1 MRGGIRLFR
10 VLGITVSIDYTWF
23 IVFFL
28 FAWSLAY
35 GYFPQKVPEL
45 SGTSYLVMGGV
56 ASLFLFICV
65 LIHEIAH
72 SYTANRLGL
81 DVKEITLFIFGG
93 VAQLTKE
100 PDTPGKEFKIAIA
113 GPLASGVLAALFY
126 LLRLVVDEVYPG
138 GTMQGLSAVVGFL
151 ATINIVLIV
160 FNMIP
165 GFPLDGGRVMRAIW
179 WAKTG
184 SIKDATRAASVVGK
198 GFATLLIVFGFL
210 QIISGLFIQGLWAV
224 LIGVFLQQAAEG
236 SYRQLIMKMTLEGM
250 KVADIMTRNVVTVP
264 AHIPIS
270 TVVERFFFNY
280 HFVSFPVLKNG
291 RLVGLLTLNDV
302 RKVDKERWHTTLVEE
317 AMERISPHRVLH
329 PEDSVLHA
337 LMKMIE
343 DGVGRYPVVDRR
355 GNLVGILSRRDI
367 MKTME
372 FKAELAE
379 KEK

>member
-10 VLGITVSIDYTWF
+10 VLGIRVSIDYTWF

-35 GYFPQKVPEL
+35 GYFPQHVEGL
-45 SGTSYLVMGGV
+45 GGSAYLLMGAV

-100 PDTPGKEFKIAIA
+100 PDSPSKEFKIAIA
-113 GPLASGVLAALFY
+113 GPLASGVLAVGFF
-126 LLRLVVDEVYPG
+126 LLRLAIDELYPDG
-138 GTMQGLSAVVGFL
+138 SMRAISAVVGFL
-151 ATINIVLIV
+151 ATINVVLIV

-184 SIKDATRAASVVGK
+184 SIKDATRVASRIGK
-198 GFATLLIVFGFL
+198 GFATVLIILGFL

-236 SYRQLIMKMTLEGM
+236 SYRQLIMKMALEGM
-250 KVADIMTRNVVTVP
+250 KISDIMTRNVVTVP
-264 AHIPIS
+264 AHIPLS

-280 HFVSFPVLKNG
+280 HFVSFPVLKDG

-302 RKVDKERWHTTLVEE
+302 RKIDKERWHSTLVEE
-317 AMERISPHRVLH
+317 AMERLTPQRLLH
-329 PEDSVLHA
+329 PDDSVLHA

-343 DGVGRYPVVDRR
+343 DGVGRYPVVDRA

-372 FKAELAE
+372 FKSELIE
-379 KEK
+379 GG

>member
-10 VLGITVSIDYTWF
+10 VLGITISIDYTWF

-35 GYFPQKVPEL
+35 GYFPQKVPDL
-45 SGTSYLVMGGV
+45 GVTAYLVMGAV

-93 VAQLTKE
+93 VAQLTRE
-100 PDTPGKEFKIAIA
+100 PDTPGKELKIAIA
-113 GPLASGVLAALFY
+113 GPLASGGLAVGFY
-126 LLRLVVDEVYPG
+126 LLKLLIDGMYTGGVV
-138 GTMQGLSAVVGFL
+138 QGVSAVVGFL
-151 ATINIVLIV
+151 STINIVLIV

-165 GFPLDGGRVMRAIW
+165 GFPLDGGRIMRAVW

-184 SIKDATRAASVVGK
+184 SIREATRVASIIGK
-198 GFATLLIVFGFL
+198 GFASLLIVFGFL

-236 SYRQLIMKMTLEGM
+236 SYRQLLMKITLEGM
-250 KVADIMTRNVVTVP
+250 KVSDIMTRNVVTVP
-264 AHIPIS
+264 AHIPLS

-280 HFVSFPVLKNG
+280 HFVSFPVLRDG

-317 AMERISPHRVLH
+317 AMERISPDRVLH

-337 LMKMIE
+337 LTKMIE
-343 DGVGRYPVVDRR
+343 DGVGRYPVVDQN
-355 GNLVGILSRRDI
+355 GELVGILSRRDI

-372 FKAELAE
+372 FKAELAGR
-379 KEK
+379 